1 MGSNKPVTR
10 RIIFMPVP
18 KDILYLTESDVQQT
32 LTVAEAVD
40 LAEKGI
46 KADGSGKVAGDKYY
60 MDVGE
65 EGFVKPF
72 SGYILGEEL
81 AFVKTFSYFPKNPEK
96 YNRPTTSSMV
106 ILLDAETGLP
116 ACLMEA
122 SWVTGLKT
130 AASTA
135 VTTAYLARPEAETV
149 TIFGAGTLGRL
160 HLQAVAERFNL
171 KQAYFVDIIPEAAKS
186 CAADLEPLLGFPVE
200 AVLLENREE
209 AVRKSDILF
218 TVTTGNQALFE
229 HGWLKPGAF
238 VARLGSYQEV
248 DHDVIIKADKVIMDR
263 WKYVSPRIPEII
275 SLIENGEFTQDDVH
289 AEWPKIVAGQVPGR
303 ENSEEIIVYI
313 ALGIWGEYAA
323 ILPEVYRKAKSMGIG
338 QVLPCS
344 H

>member
-1 MGSNKPVTR
+1 LP
-10 RIIFMPVP
+10 IP
-18 KDILYLTESDVQQT
+18 KEILYLTEADVQQT

-46 KADGSGKVAGDKYY
+46 KADGSGNVNGDKFY

-65 EGFVKPF
+65 NGFVKPF
-72 SGYILGEEL
+72 SGYIDGEEYT
-81 AFVKTFSYFPKNPEK
+81 FIKTFSYFPKNPEK

-130 AASTA
+130 AASTT
-135 VTTAYLARPEAETV
+135 VTTAYLARPESETV

-160 HLQAVAERFNL
+160 HLLALAERFKL
-171 KQAYFVDIIPEAAKS
+171 KQAYFVDIFPEVAES
-186 CAADLEPLLGFPVE
+186 CAAELEPIVGFPVE
-200 AVLLENREE
+200 AVLLEDREE
-209 AVRKSDILF
+209 VVRKSDILF

-229 HGWLKPGAF
+229 YGWLKPGAF

-248 DHDVIIKADKVIMDR
+248 DYDVITKADKVILDR

-275 SLIENGEFTQDDVH
+275 DLVETGKFVFEDVY
-289 AEWPKIVAGQVPGR
+289 AEWPSIVGGDVPGR
-303 ENSEEIIVYI
+303 ENQDEIIVYI

-323 ILPEVYRKAKSMGIG
+323 ILPEVYRRAKSLSLGLE
-338 QVLPCS
+338 LPCS